1 MTRLRLTV
9 KDGSII
15 ASESDFR
22 KAGAQGLVK
31 NGDAVQI
38 IVGLS
43 VPSVRSE
50 FEKLL

>member
-1 MTRLRLTV
+1 M
-9 KDGSII
+9 
-15 ASESDFR
+15 
-22 KAGAQGLVK
+22 K